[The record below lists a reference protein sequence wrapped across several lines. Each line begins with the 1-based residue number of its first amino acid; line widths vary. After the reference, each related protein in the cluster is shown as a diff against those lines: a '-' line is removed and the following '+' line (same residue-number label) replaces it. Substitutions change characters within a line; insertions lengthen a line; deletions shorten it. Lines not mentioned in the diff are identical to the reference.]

1 MGGYVTTR
9 KEDSKM
15 ADEVGLFIKIAE
27 ETHPSSVG
35 GRNRLK

>member
-1 MGGYVTTR
+1 MSSVFDVDAANMFLYPH
-9 KEDSKM
+9 
-15 ADEVGLFIKIAE
+15 FIKIVE